1 LILWGGWLLTT
12 AIFFSVA
19 GFFHEYYLSTMAPP
33 LAALVG
39 IGAIGLWQM
48 RQQRPWLAFSLL
60 LLGAGATLAFQFYS
74 AQSYTSNTWWLPLTL
89 LLFAAGVFL
98 LAFDTIRRTPYLAS
112 GAFTCLVAAM
122 LLTPGIW
129 SGLTTFSTSNQTLPA
144 AYGGQSF
151 QGGFP
156 GNFNMPGGNEQ
167 NGLQVYQ
174 ALLDYLQQNTQGMKY
189 LMAVPSSHDGDGY
202 ILATGR
208 PVLLM
213 GGFSG
218 SDPVVSGTDLA
229 NLVSEGQ
236 LRYVMLGGGMTGNQ
250 NSSVSAWVTS
260 TCQVVPGFE
269 TATRNMGAPDGTSA
283 GQSSGFM
290 QAFGGMQ
297 VSLYDCGG

>member
-1 LILWGGWLLTT
+1 
-12 AIFFSVA
+12 
-19 GFFHEYYLSTMAPP
+19 
-33 LAALVG
+33 
-39 IGAIGLWQM
+39 
-48 RQQRPWLAFSLL
+48 
-60 LLGAGATLAFQFYS
+60 
-74 AQSYTSNTWWLPLTL
+74 
-89 LLFAAGVFL
+89 
-98 LAFDTIRRTPYLAS
+98 
-112 GAFTCLVAAM
+112 
-122 LLTPGIW
+122 
-129 SGLTTFSTSNQTLPA
+129 
-144 AYGGQSF
+144 
-151 QGGFP
+151 
-156 GNFNMPGGNEQ
+156 MPGGNDQ
-167 NGLQVYQ
+167 NGLQVNQ

-218 SDPVVSGTDLA
+218 SDPVVSGIDLA

-236 LRYVMLGGGMTGNQ
+236 LRYVMLGGGMPGNQ
-250 NSSVSAWVTS
+250 NSSVSTWVTS

-283 GQSSGFM
+283 GRISGFM